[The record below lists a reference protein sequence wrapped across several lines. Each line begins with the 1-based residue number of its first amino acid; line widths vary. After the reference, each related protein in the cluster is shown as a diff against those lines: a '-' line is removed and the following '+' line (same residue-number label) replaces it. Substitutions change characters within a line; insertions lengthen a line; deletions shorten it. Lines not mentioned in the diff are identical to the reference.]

1 MSLVVIDPRWNQSNR
16 PGMID
21 NKGTLL
27 EAAQIILQVS
37 LHLTLANVMAP
48 NQTHSRPVLDEL
60 ISVVIK
66 SVRLTDAATNKT
78 QRYINM

>member
-21 NKGTLL
+21 KGTLL

-48 NQTHSRPVLDEL
+48 NQTHS
-60 ISVVIK
+60 
-66 SVRLTDAATNKT
+66 
-78 QRYINM
+78 